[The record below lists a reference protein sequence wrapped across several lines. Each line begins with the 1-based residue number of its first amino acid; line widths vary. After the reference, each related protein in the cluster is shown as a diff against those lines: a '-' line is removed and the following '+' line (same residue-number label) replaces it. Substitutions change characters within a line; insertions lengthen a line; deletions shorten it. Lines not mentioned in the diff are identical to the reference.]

1 MILLSVSRRPIWI
14 NQATQAN
21 YNKVPKIPF
30 NFCYCCKS
38 LQAVHNNICRS
49 ICLQRAECSHLST
62 MDHVPVS
69 TAVLHI
75 PFPRPVLYHSSN
87 TTASSF
93 RAPCYV
99 PAPTTSH
106 VLAPQQARHAI
117 HYCIPRFQTEKTC
130 LNLILIRDIHPNL
143 VPVGKSLGGE

>member
-1 MILLSVSRRPIWI
+1 MLQIALENKLRMILLSVSRRPIWI

-69 TAVLHI
+69 TAVLHT

-93 RAPCYV
+93 RAPATCQHPP
-99 PAPTTSH
+99 PATCWHHSEQGTLYIT
-106 VLAPQQARHAI
+106 VYQDFRQRKLA
-117 HYCIPRFQTEKTC
+117 
-130 LNLILIRDIHPNL
+130 
-143 VPVGKSLGGE
+143 